1 MKLSTRAR
9 YGTRAMVELALA
21 YPDRAV
27 SVRQMGQSQHL
38 SVKYLER
45 IMAGLK
51 GAGLAKAVLGVHG
64 GYTLARP
71 PKSITLD
78 DVLRALDGPIA
89 LAECVEHPEAC
100 PMIDSCATRGT
111 WVEISGAFSRIL
123 EGTTLQDL
131 VERSGRRGD

>member
-1 MKLSTRAR
+1 MKLSTKAR

-21 YPDRAV
+21 YPDMAV
-27 SVRQMGQSQHL
+27 SVRQMGESQHL

-51 GAGLAKAVLGVHG
+51 AAGLAKAVLGAHG
-64 GYTLARP
+64 GYTLARSP
-71 PKSITLD
+71 ESITLD
-78 DVLRALDGPIA
+78 EVLRALDGPIA
-89 LAECVEHPEAC
+89 LTECVEHPEAC
-100 PMIDSCATRGT
+100 PMLDSCATRGT

-131 VERSGRRGD
+131 IERRRPGGD